1 MAGAVSPLA
10 PKSIPALPPIDGV
23 RLASHAAGI
32 RYKVRSDL
40 MVVVLDEGTT
50 VGGVLTRSLTASA
63 PVESC
68 RAHLKSGSGRV
79 LVVNAGNANTFTG
92 RRGVADVVATCE
104 SAAKVFGCKPNE
116 VFVSSTGTI
125 GVPLPVDKITE
136 ALPLIPAKL
145 NSDWLDAAKATMT
158 TDTFPKLAT
167 RTAKIEGVAVT
178 INGFCKGSGMI
189 APDMGT
195 MLAYVFTDA
204 ALAAPVA
211 QTLIAEGADII
222 DVGGESSRPRALA
235 VPTDEEL
242 RRVLPV
248 IEGLAGRIRI
258 SVDTVKEEVAR
269 AAAAAG
275 ATLINDVSSTLGPVA
290 AELGVGW
297 VAMHRQGSAAT
308 MQENPHYE
316 DVVREVRA
324 FLEASVHA
332 CGVGEVW
339 IDPGIGFGKTVEH
352 NLQLLAA
359 LDAFASLGQRV
370 MVGTSR

>member
-1 MAGAVSPLA
+1 M
-10 PKSIPALPPIDGV
+10 
-23 RLASHAAGI
+23 
-32 RYKVRSDL
+32 
-40 MVVVLDEGTT
+40 
-50 VGGVLTRSLTASA
+50 SA
-63 PVESC
+63 
-68 RAHLKSGSGRV
+68 
-79 LVVNAGNANTFTG
+79 
-92 RRGVADVVATCE
+92 
-104 SAAKVFGCKPNE
+104 
-116 VFVSSTGTI
+116 STGSAR
-125 GVPLPVDKITE
+125 PLVMGI
-136 ALPLIPAKL
+136 L
-145 NSDWLDAAKATMT
+145 NVTPDSFSDGGRW
-158 TDTFPKLAT
+158 P
-167 RTAKIEGVAVT
+167 E
-178 INGFCKGSGMI
+178 
-189 APDMGT
+189 PE
-195 MLAYVFTDA
+195 A
-204 ALAAPVA
+204 ALARAEVM
-211 QTLIAEGADII
+211 IAEGADII

-370 MVGTSR
+370 MVGTSRKAFLGVLGAPDGVPVEARLPGSLASAVWAMQLGAEMVRVHDVAATVQAAQLVGRRSNLEVAA